1 MNKETTTWVHGFEQR
16 TGLET
21 DQQRVKE
28 ILRENYEPKSNRIE
42 IANRLIEGVTGRD
55 TKLIMTKKELIDLIL
70 KDKQTYRVPLFH
82 HKSSNFNLVRR
93 CSFAASLD
101 SFISDKNN
109 SPKCSGR
116 LLASVNCLSL
126 CFRSLLVT
134 KLVGLFRSPCF
145 FAS

>member
-28 ILRENYEPKSNRIE
+28 ILRENHEPKSNRIE

-70 KDKQTYRVPLFH
+70 KDNEDSEKEVKKILSKYRGSLNAFCSH
-82 HKSSNFNLVRR
+82 VRQE
-93 CSFAASLD
+93 L
-101 SFISDKNN
+101 KH
-109 SPKCSGR
+109 
-116 LLASVNCLSL
+116 
-126 CFRSLLVT
+126 
-134 KLVGLFRSPCF
+134 
-145 FAS
+145 